1 MCKNKCINQ
10 SNKWLTIIYT
20 EKMFLY
26 VKDPY
31 ETKYQ
36 FLINKR
42 QGAALN
48 HWIFKSLNN
57 SEAFNKYSNDMDDI
71 YENIEECNRNK
82 EYKKFLFFDYM
93 IADMLSDKK
102 T

>member
-1 MCKNKCINQ
+1 
-10 SNKWLTIIYT
+10 
-20 EKMFLY
+20 
-26 VKDPY
+26 
-31 ETKYQ
+31 
-36 FLINKR
+36 
-42 QGAALN
+42 
-48 HWIFKSLNN
+48 
-57 SEAFNKYSNDMDDI
+57 MDDI